1 MPKYRISFIVE
12 QLYIDEVEAN
22 SPEEAMDKH
31 NDNPNYWPADW
42 SEVQADSYE
51 VEEIK

>member
-1 MPKYRISFIVE
+1 MPKYRISFVVE

-31 NDNPNYWPADW
+31 NEDPNYFPADW
-42 SEVQADSYE
+42 SEVQPDSYE
-51 VEEIK
+51 IEEI